1 MFHKDILLVHFFYTL
16 EKEIRRWTT
25 KLGAQVY
32 VRPLKVLIYIR
43 NYDVIMVPSSHSQE
57 PNVLFISTKL
67 PSIHFL
73 PLILGFFQVTGVYKC
88 TWHQENP
95 RLRVDFLITGNARQR
110 LPFPRS
116 STPTFSRAL
125 TAVRE
130 RLGTPSPNKPCSAPP
145 LLKLLHWAAATRC
158 SVPFTVLTPKLNG
171 WLRWWM
177 EPLGRKRSPIGLG

>member
-1 MFHKDILLVHFFYTL
+1 MVLFLYFWYNSDSSLPAIPADVPQGYSPGPLLFTYKLQPPSYRQFFFYTL

-43 NYDVIMVPSSHSQE
+43 NYDVIMVPSSHIQE

-88 TWHQENP
+88 TWHQET
-95 RLRVDFLITGNARQR
+95 LDCGSLIDFVIAGNARQR

-116 STPTFSRAL
+116 STPTISRAL
-125 TAVRE
+125 TAVRGSQ
-130 RLGTPSPNKPCSAPP
+130 RPSVVGRPQGARCLSPC
-145 LLKLLHWAAATRC
+145 
-158 SVPFTVLTPKLNG
+158 
-171 WLRWWM
+171 
-177 EPLGRKRSPIGLG
+177 